1 LKLANSLQQNITN
14 NFLTIVFKF
23 RSQPYLCVAIISMK
37 RETLHQHK
45 EVVLVCE
52 EGIFYVEVISNLLV
66 P

>member
-1 LKLANSLQQNITN
+1 
-14 NFLTIVFKF
+14 
-23 RSQPYLCVAIISMK
+23 MK